1 MEGGNYL
8 RFLPSYGVPLRSK
21 NLRKVLNLEFT
32 LLVLPPAAALTPRP
46 PLFTVLEIFTTP
58 ASYLSS
64 PVDHRSTNLRISSFQ
79 RLAGGVDVVF
89 LGSLLVT
96 ARNHVSTLLLDDA
109 NPRIS
114 SDPKETKDY
123 VERRPRVGNC
133 VRNCVIAKRN
143 AGRDGI
149 RTKRPYAAVSI
160 EAVRSSETTKK
171 TYCLTACWRLEMGQ
185 NEEKRGE
192 TWNRSRARAT
202 FLIGCIGWR
211 MNAWIRGS

>member
-8 RFLPSYGVPLRSK
+8 QFLPSYGVPLRSK

-32 LLVLPPAAALTPRP
+32 LLVLPPATALTPRA
-46 PLFTVLEIFTTP
+46 PLFAVLEIFTTP

-64 PVDHRSTNLRISSFQ
+64 PVGHRSTNLRISSFQ
-79 RLAGGVDVVF
+79 RLARGMDVVF
-89 LGSLLVT
+89 LGSLLAT

-114 SDPKETKDY
+114 SDRKETKDY
-123 VERRPRVGNC
+123 VERRPRVRNC

-149 RTKRPYAAVSI
+149 RTKRPYAAVSMEAGTI
-160 EAVRSSETTKK
+160 ERNYQENILSDGMLAFGNG
-171 TYCLTACWRLEMGQ
+171 A
-185 NEEKRGE
+185 KRGE
-192 TWNRSRARAT
+192 TWRNVESVACTCNFSYRLHRLADERVDS
-202 FLIGCIGWR
+202 W
-211 MNAWIRGS
+211 